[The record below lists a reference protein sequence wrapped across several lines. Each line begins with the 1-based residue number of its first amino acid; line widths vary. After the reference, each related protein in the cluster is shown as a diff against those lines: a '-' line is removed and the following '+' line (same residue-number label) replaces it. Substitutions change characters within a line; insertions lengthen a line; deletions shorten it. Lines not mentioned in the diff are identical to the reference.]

1 MVAAVLIQMWSDLK
15 KNGLPFVPGFLPGA
29 STQERRRDRRGEYA
43 AIMGLV
49 RTLNQGMSSQ
59 LPTPPA
65 WHMVPHKNQS
75 QPTGQLLKQQLD
87 TAIDS
92 CASLTNVRQHT
103 NSILF
108 LIV

>member
-49 RTLNQGMSSQ
+49 RTLNQGMSSTTANTTCTHTSPQ
-59 LPTPPA
+59 STSTTNRQASFSSSSLTPPSTA
-65 WHMVPHKNQS
+65 AQVS
-75 QPTGQLLKQQLD
+75 QTYAK
-87 TAIDS
+87 TI
-92 CASLTNVRQHT
+92 SL
-103 NSILF
+103 SD
-108 LIV
+108 

>member
-65 WHMVPHKNQS
+65 WHMPHHNQS

-92 CASLTNVRQHT
+92 CASLTNVRHR
-103 NSILF
+103 SIL
-108 LIV
+108 V